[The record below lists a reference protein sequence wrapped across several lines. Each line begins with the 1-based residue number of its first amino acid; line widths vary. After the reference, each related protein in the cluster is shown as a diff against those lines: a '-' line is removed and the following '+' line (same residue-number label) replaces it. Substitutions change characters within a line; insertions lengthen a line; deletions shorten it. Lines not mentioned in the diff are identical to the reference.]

1 MSNKSKAEIDKCLK
15 VLYSTI
21 ENCQKMQPK
30 FRIDTPQ
37 HTLLE
42 NRIKALD
49 ISIKLLTKEKVNEN
63 YTKEELLKALDP
75 IISIINK
82 CKKAQ
87 EKFMNNINYQKRL
100 SDIIST
106 MEISKE
112 YITEEI
118 EKRNFR

>member
-1 MSNKSKAEIDKCLK
+1 
-15 VLYSTI
+15 
-21 ENCQKMQPK
+21 MQPK

-49 ISIKLLTKEKVNEN
+49 ISIKLLTKDKVNEN

-87 EKFMNNINYQKRL
+87 EKFMNNINYQKGL